1 MIKRAPLFLVGVL
14 LAIALAL
21 PPVSGQIRAGLIDLA
36 TQVTGTLPTANGGY
50 AYSLLATPPPSTA
63 LGSVGL
69 PFDTGWISGQ
79 LNVGDDLN
87 LPGGTIN
94 TDTGL
99 DVISIL
105 IDDSTVMGT
114 SNRATTGDSGAL
126 LYADAYGNGNTG
138 TVRIVLE
145 THIGDTN
152 DANFQIQLAG
162 NSANNTPNT
171 TFMFPG
177 AGLFTGASAYS
188 FNAAVTA
195 TDHVWSGTKTANF
208 VLAGP
213 TTGAAAVPAFRAL
226 VAADIP
232 NLSGTY
238 LTSVTAHNVLSAT
251 HGDTLADS
259 VVRGDILYGNSTPKW
274 ARLAK
279 PSVLSGLS
287 HDGTDVS
294 WVTATGTGAPVRAT
308 SPTLVTPLL
317 GTPTSVTLTNG
328 TGLPEAGLSLTDIT
342 TNDVSATKHGFAPK
356 FPNNTTTFL
365 RGDGT
370 YAAPTG
376 SGVTSIAT
384 TSPISGG
391 TITTTGT
398 LSLLVNVDHAFT
410 ASQSITKTVGVTSAD
425 GLVLTNTTAA
435 AAGAQQWSPRL
446 HLTSQGWKT
455 DATAASQTTD
465 WIIEN
470 QSVQGA
476 ANPTTNLVLSSQLN
490 AAGYTARLTLKSDGS
505 INVPTGT
512 ATIAGPAIAMGT
524 GGNFLYGT
532 NNGVLFGYGGVAY
545 VNVGASG
552 NGIIIGQANSWLGFI
567 SGTPDSNNP
576 DVRLVR
582 GGAAATLQ
590 MGQDVNGAA
599 VNQTFTCA
607 SGITGTDKTG
617 CTFTFSS
624 GKGTGA
630 ATPSQILL
638 QTPTALASGTTA
650 QTNTTR
656 VTIDVNGLKATGYLS
671 SDGTAGL
678 TASCASTTT
687 LTVKN
692 GLITACS

>member
-1 MIKRAPLFLVGVL
+1 M
-14 LAIALAL
+14 
-21 PPVSGQIRAGLIDLA
+21 PVISPGITFPDLA
-36 TQVTGTLPTANGGY
+36 
-50 AYSLLATPPPSTA
+50 SPPSGTA

-126 LYADAYGNGNTG
+126 IYADAYGNGNTG

-145 THIGDTN
+145 THIGDTH

-162 NSANNTPNT
+162 NSGNNTPNT
-171 TFMFPG
+171 TFIFPG

-195 TDHVWSGTKTANF
+195 TDYVWSGTKTANF

-213 TTGAAAVPAFRAL
+213 PTGAAAVPAFRAL
-226 VAADIP
+226 VSADIP
-232 NLSGTY
+232 AANLASSAAGGVTGNLPVTNLNSGT
-238 LTSVTAHNVLSAT
+238 SA
-251 HGDTLADS
+251 S
-259 VVRGDILYGNSTPKW
+259 SSTFW
-274 ARLAK
+274 
-279 PSVLSGLS
+279 
-287 HDGTDVS
+287 
-294 WVTATGTGAPVRAT
+294 
-308 SPTLVTPLL
+308 
-317 GTPTSVTLTNG
+317 
-328 TGLPEAGLSLTDIT
+328 
-342 TNDVSATKHGFAPK
+342 
-356 FPNNTTTFL
+356 

-370 YAAPTG
+370 WAAAGAGT
-376 SGVTSIAT
+376 VTSIAT

-391 TITTTGT
+391 TITGTGT
-398 LSLLVNVDHAFT
+398 ISLLVNTDHLFT
-410 ASQSITKTVGVTSAD
+410 ASQSVTETVNATSTD
-425 GLVLTNTTAA
+425 GLVLTNATAA

-446 HLTSQGWKT
+446 RLTGRGWKT
-455 DATAASQTTD
+455 DATAASQIVD
-465 WIIEN
+465 WIAEN
-470 QSVQGA
+470 QPVQGA
-476 ANPTTNLVLSSQLN
+476 ANPTTNLVLSSQVN
-490 AAGYTARLTLKSDGS
+490 SGGYTARLTLKSDGS
-505 INVPTGT
+505 INVPQGT
-512 ATIAGPAIAMGT
+512 ATIAGPCLAIGT
-524 GGNFLYGT
+524 GGNFIYGT
-532 NNGVLFGYGGVAY
+532 NNGALFGYGGVAY

-599 VNQTFTCA
+599 INQIIQA
-607 SGITGTDKTG
+607 ANGITGTDKTG
-617 CTFTFSS
+617 ANLDIGS

-630 ATPSQILL
+630 ATESAITLS
-638 QTPTALASGTTA
+638 TPTAVASGTTA
-650 QTNTTR
+650 QTRTVRLT
-656 VTIDVNGLKATGYLS
+656 VNSSGIKATGYLS
-671 SDGTAGL
+671 SDGSAGVTAGPY
-678 TASCASTTT
+678 TAITSI
-687 LTVKN
+687 TVKN
-692 GLITACS
+692 GLITAITGT